1 VRSSVIAIAAVVVL
15 VATIAAQ
22 SPPAHVLSGTIV
34 DTAIKPLSG
43 ATLTLTGPARRNATS
58 DKDGKFAFGE
68 LPLGDYEVR
77 VDLAGFS
84 TVIKSV
90 TLGESAKDSTGPV
103 LIPMRMGT
111 SAGQVTGIV
120 RDAKGV
126 LLASVSVD
134 ISSPDFSEKYRSTTT
149 GSDGVYRFSDL
160 PDGTYSVTFTREHFW
175 TRRLDNV
182 VLTNGSRATVDT
194 NMAAGGDWTIEPI
207 IGAK

>member
-1 VRSSVIAIAAVVVL
+1 MALFVVL
-15 VATIAAQ
+15 VATLAAQ
-22 SPPAHVLSGTIV
+22 SRSAGTVSGTIV
-34 DTAIKPLSG
+34 DTDIKPLSG
-43 ATLTLTGPARRNATS
+43 ATMTLTGPARRNATS

-90 TLGESAKDSTGPV
+90 TLRESATDWPV
-103 LIPMRMGT
+103 LIPMRVGS
-111 SAGQVTGIV
+111 SAGQIIGVV

-134 ISSPDFSEKYRSTTT
+134 ISSPDLSEKYRSTTT
-149 GSDGVYRFSDL
+149 GSDGAYRFSDL

-175 TRRLDNV
+175 TLKRDNV

-194 NMAAGGDWTIEPI
+194 NMRAGGDWTIEPI